1 MIFFDGRVDHCA
13 RTQGSFPQSDR
24 LHDVSLYIYLWWSP
38 FKRDNLKHV
47 VFAWWVT
54 VACIHHFLKFIM
66 FAILW
71 VHNCEHFVCVLQTT
85 HLKIKLWQSKWAF
98 SLTFVRLNIN
108 IYIYIMTCIFQ
119 TKTVRQLLFFPPR
132 SLWVQWK
139 MVHSPDN
146 WPYNGKKTTSWQCFL
161 LWNMAI
167 YNCHVSI
174 LEGMFQNTGRKHPFR
189 ETHEAPL
196 NLSEQLLHGP
206 CMPSS
211 PSSDHPLL
219 VLQL

>member
-1 MIFFDGRVDHCA
+1 M
-13 RTQGSFPQSDR
+13 
-24 LHDVSLYIYLWWSP
+24 VSYSCLYSP
-38 FKRDNLKHV
+38 FPEIHHVRNLMSTQLRTFRVCASNHPFKNKT
-47 VFAWWVT
+47 VT
-54 VACIHHFLKFIM
+54 VKMGIFLNFCS
-66 FAILW
+66 
-71 VHNCEHFVCVLQTT
+71 VEH
-85 HLKIKLWQSKWAF
+85 KY
-98 SLTFVRLNIN
+98 